1 MLITAMLMLL
11 LFSLLEE
18 SCDVSPPAP
27 AAESKEKRRLEESS
41 LSWIGDEEPL
51 GWWLLLSAL
60 PECVASARR
69 PATPH
74 TIPVA
79 SSGRSRR
86 SSVIGTRMSSF
97 DPSKTLLS
105 SSAVVPKVGSDVKR
119 GRRRFSSRID
129 AAGSAGVR
137 VNDKKRG
144 RSTSRAVVRAGRRI
158 EDDVTSDRS
167 RWWAAHWTRRRLL
180 STRGTML
187 CRRNDA
193 KVRVCSSEREDGG
206 GVTGGECCVG
216 AVRGD
221 VG

>member
-1 MLITAMLMLL
+1 MDDVLTAMLLT
-11 LFSLLEE
+11 LEE
-18 SCDVSPPAP
+18 SCDVSAP
-27 AAESKEKRRLEESS
+27 ESKENRLAP
-41 LSWIGDEEPL
+41 WIGDGEPL
-51 GWWLLLSAL
+51 GLLSAR
-60 PECVASARR
+60 ECVASARR

-86 SSVIGTRMSSF
+86 SSVIGTRISSL
-97 DPSKTLLS
+97 DPSNTLLS
-105 SSAVVPKVGSDVKR
+105 SSAAVPKVGSDEKR
-119 GRRRFSSRID
+119 GRRRFSRRID

-144 RSTSRAVVRAGRRI
+144 RSTRRAVVRAGRRI

-187 CRRNDA
+187 CLRNDA
-193 KVRVCSSEREDGG
+193 KVRVCSSDREDGG
-206 GVTGGECCVG
+206 GVAGGECCVG